1 MSQWPCHTCILLT
14 SRILHRHKTAFKL
27 IVIIWLMSLCS
38 THSSPCFCWHSISM
52 RIPVDSVKDWAT
64 HVLYFLF
71 NMHLIIIYTTV
82 SVGKMTHQ
90 GKIFSVKLLSNV
102 NVNRS
107 TQNYQPSHTLSFLC
121 LSPDT
126 AKIPASL
133 SQWLSLR
140 GGVLSL
146 LAHEK
151 NSFPSNMVL

>member
-1 MSQWPCHTCILLT
+1 
-14 SRILHRHKTAFKL
+14 
-27 IVIIWLMSLCS
+27 
-38 THSSPCFCWHSISM
+38 
-52 RIPVDSVKDWAT
+52 
-64 HVLYFLF
+64 
-71 NMHLIIIYTTV
+71 
-82 SVGKMTHQ
+82 MTHQ

-140 GGVLSL
+140 GGVLSV
-146 LAHEK
+146 LAHEE
-151 NSFPSNMVL
+151 NSFPSNMVLQLRLPKALHQIYCWPRHLSIKLAYTPCSISTIVSPHVSDQGLHRLLTLSVRCDVQYHSNDAFSLCSEEA